1 MKFEID
7 YLFGGVLLCGLT
19 GTFLGPGLGALGF
32 FLGVGDGVDL
42 LWGFTRTVLFAMMI
56 GVGFIS

>member
-1 MKFEID
+1 MNSHLYLLKVAKFMMKFEID

-42 LWGFTRTVLFAMMI
+42 L
-56 GVGFIS
+56 